1 MITFYIMNTDLVL
14 VQDKVSIVSP
24 QCSDIIVQMAFV
36 LWLLIWL
43 KTNENQTI
51 THLVLVYNVIL
62 NGMISNFLKP
72 HSCTC
77 IFSTQLKN
85 SLLCKGLNTCQM
97 HCFTT
102 VLVTNCNLLLNSA
115 CITGKI

>member
-1 MITFYIMNTDLVL
+1 MALHTYRKENGCLKTNKPTKKLSRHNNIVLYDYHMITFYIMNTDLAL
-14 VQDKVSIVSP
+14 VQDKVSKVSP

-62 NGMISNFLKP
+62 NGMISNF
-72 HSCTC
+72 
-77 IFSTQLKN
+77 
-85 SLLCKGLNTCQM
+85 
-97 HCFTT
+97 
-102 VLVTNCNLLLNSA
+102 
-115 CITGKI
+115 